1 MNAFLYVT
9 YQICSLQPIGYQFLC
24 MESRQ
29 MDKKKRKKDLF
40 YFIWSPE

>member
-1 MNAFLYVT
+1 
-9 YQICSLQPIGYQFLC
+9 
-24 MESRQ
+24 